1 MKTETQTRQEQETA
15 QRKSKNQGSIG
26 QILQAYRK
34 TNANNT
40 NTPVVQRNPREQLGQ
55 DLFQNLGSSNFLA
68 KGIFKGMNHMMYRNN
83 IPMSPEH
90 ELVLRQKLITENA
103 GLWDTLKA
111 ENPHVLASQGH
122 GLLYNMGKQFHT
134 HVVHPFTKQ

>member
-1 MKTETQTRQEQETA
+1 MKIETQKRDEQETA

-26 QILQAYRK
+26 QILQTYRK
-34 TNANNT
+34 ANANST
-40 NTPVVQRNPREQLGQ
+40 HTPVAQRNPRIKLGQ
-55 DLFQNLGSSNFLA
+55 DLYSNLISKNFHS

-111 ENPHVLASQGH
+111 ENSHVLASQGH

-134 HVVHPFTKQ
+134 YFVHPFTK